1 MGTVV
6 RRELESIVLRKASGR
21 AEDAEVCGQKLSSLD
36 GSIKVDVCWG
46 VAQCERNC
54 LE

>member
-21 AEDAEVCGQKLSSLD
+21 AEDAEECTSEAPRVTAVTASDAAHRGF
-36 GSIKVDVCWG
+36 
-46 VAQCERNC
+46 VA
-54 LE
+54 